1 MSLHISASG
10 MRNAAER
17 QGVRANNVANLQ
29 TPGFRAARPE
39 SPETPE
45 GAVRSKDGVIPGSGS
60 DVLPPSDVDLT
71 VELTGSLLDVRD
83 VQANAAA
90 FRAQD
95 EVLREVLDIKG

>member
-29 TPGFRAARPE
+29 TPGFRAARPG
-39 SPETPE
+39 SPVTPDA
-45 GAVRSKDGVIPGSGS
+45 AVRSNDAVVPGSGS

-83 VQANAAA
+83 NQANAAA